1 MIVID
6 LPADL
11 NMEDDEGRGVA
22 RLPEGKSFAAGEA
35 VVAGFPG
42 LWSWA
47 VIVEVSN
54 GFVYFRRVSAA
65 EASEHGELTVL
76 APTG

>member
-11 NMEDDEGRGVA
+11 NMEDDEGRGVG
-22 RLPEGKSFAAGEA
+22 RLPAGNTFAVGEV

-47 VIVEVSN
+47 VVAEVSD

-65 EASEHGELTVL
+65 EAAEHGELTVL
-76 APTG
+76 APAS

>member
-11 NMEDDEGRGVA
+11 NMEDDAGRGVA
-22 RLPEGKSFAAGEA
+22 RPPGGKTFAVGEV

-47 VIVEVSN
+47 VIVEVSD
-54 GFVYFRRVSAA
+54 GLVYFRRVSAA

-76 APTG
+76 APAS